1 MASTR
6 KMIYL
11 VMIDNC
17 EAYEDAYVY
26 TESIWD
32 SYDAAVSHIINDLH
46 CQPSRMKNT
55 HDFMRYYDGDDIR
68 NDGKDCVYIQ
78 TMPLNGNGDG
88 KDEAGNSKRMGTPR
102 LSSLSAE
109 ERAAYGLSVLMRM
122 YEPDEVLCAVT
133 QDACKANKANEGER
147 DVPILDDGRVTTVC
161 YLPLMKYWYG
171 RDTVMTMHAV
181 IIDSDSD
188 TLMFCNDVR
197 DENGLAY
204 RHMGDARIGVPEV
217 TDGLLETL
225 VRLEIEHDGDT
236 PLEIKRIGTLDEFVD
251 SGDAEPD
258 EEDMN
263 TVVFK
268 ARTENYNMVRYG
280 VDTRTFACHYLEFD
294 FKLHFVSN

>member
-1 MASTR
+1 MVPMR
-6 KMIYL
+6 KMMYL

-32 SYDAAVSHIINDLH
+32 SYDAAVSHIIGDLH
-46 CQPSRMKNT
+46 CQPSRIKNS

-68 NDGKDCVYIQ
+68 NNGKDRVYIQ
-78 TMPLNGNGDG
+78 AMPLNGNSDG
-88 KDEAGNSKRMGTPR
+88 KGEAGNSKRMGTPR

-133 QDACKANKANEGER
+133 QDACKANEGEQ
-147 DVPILDDGRVTTVC
+147 DVPILDDGHVTTVC

-171 RDTVMTMHAV
+171 RDTLMTMHAV

-188 TLMFCNDVR
+188 TVMFCNDVR
-197 DENGLAY
+197 DKNGLAY
-204 RHMGDARIGVPEV
+204 RHMGDARIGIPEV

-225 VRLEIEHDGDT
+225 VRLEIEHDVDT

-268 ARTENYNMVRYG
+268 ARTENYSMVRYG

-294 FKLHFVSN
+294 FKLHFVAN

>member
-1 MASTR
+1 
-6 KMIYL
+6 
-11 VMIDNC
+11 MIDNC

-32 SYDAAVSHIINDLH
+32 SYDAAVSHIIDDLH
-46 CQPSRMKNT
+46 CQPSRINS
-55 HDFMRYYDGDDIR
+55 HDFMRYYDGDDLR
-68 NDGKDCVYIQ
+68 NDGKDRVYIQ
-78 TMPLNGNGDG
+78 AMPLNGSNDE
-88 KDEAGNSKRMGTPR
+88 KNEAGNNKRLGTPR

-109 ERAAYGLSVLMRM
+109 ERAAYGLSVLMMM

-133 QDACKANKANEGER
+133 QDACEANKANEGER

-161 YLPLMKYWYG
+161 YLPLMKYWYS

-188 TLMFCNDVR
+188 TVMFCNDVC

-204 RHMGDARIGVPEV
+204 RHMGDARVGVPEV

-225 VRLEIEHDGDT
+225 VKLEIEHDVDT
-236 PLEIKRIGTLDEFVD
+236 PLEIKRIDTLDEFVD

-258 EEDMN
+258 EEDRN
-263 TVVFK
+263 TVVFQ
-268 ARTENYNMVRYG
+268 ARTENYSMVRYG
-280 VDTRTFACHYLEFD
+280 VDTRTFACHYL
-294 FKLHFVSN
+294 